1 MLHKLDNIELTGDEL
16 SLIEIALEKY
26 KLYCWGLSTN
36 DGIHSMG
43 ERGDLVSAL
52 LGKIYTNIDN

>member
-1 MLHKLDNIELTGDEL
+1 MVHKLDNLELTSDEM

-26 KLYCWGLSTN
+26 KQYCWGLSTN
-36 DGIHSMG
+36 DGNHSMG

-52 LGKIYTNIDN
+52 LGKIYKEIDN